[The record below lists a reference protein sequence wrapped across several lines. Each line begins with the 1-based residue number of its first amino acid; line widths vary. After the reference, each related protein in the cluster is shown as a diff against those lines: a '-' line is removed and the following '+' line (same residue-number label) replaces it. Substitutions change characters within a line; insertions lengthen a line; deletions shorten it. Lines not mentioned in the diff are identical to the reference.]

1 MQRKLLVAKKR
12 KGWISSRGR
21 RNKRQN
27 KPRKNNRKPAGRY
40 LWRTKNLLS
49 HESLLW
55 AVFGVVILILFALDL
70 GVFHRK
76 SHEVG
81 IKEALAWSGIWLAVA
96 IVFNLLVY
104 FWMGTEAA
112 IEFAAGYL
120 MERALSFD
128 NLFVFLLIFT
138 YFKVPSIHQYKV
150 LFWGILAALVMRGI
164 FVVAGIELIEEFHWV
179 IYLFGAFLFVS
190 GLKLALRKD
199 EEPMDVGRNP
209 VLRFCKRFLPTTDQY
224 GDGNFILTIDGKR
237 FVTPLFIVLLIIE
250 TSDILF
256 AFDSV
261 PAILGITLNPTI
273 VYTSNIFSILGLRA
287 LYFALAGCMV
297 MFRYLSQGVTLILI
311 FVGAKML
318 ASGFIEIPAAI
329 ALGVIML
336 VLAASI
342 ALSLILPDRR
352 ANKRPYQSNFK

>member
-1 MQRKLLVAKKR
+1 L
-12 KGWISSRGR
+12 ID
-21 RNKRQN
+21 
-27 KPRKNNRKPAGRY
+27 
-40 LWRTKNLLS
+40 

-81 IKEALAWSGIWLAVA
+81 IKEALVWSGIWLGAA

-104 FWMGTEAA
+104 FWMGTESA

-120 MERALSFD
+120 VERTLSFD

-150 LFWGILAALVMRGI
+150 LFWGIIAALVMRGI
-164 FVVAGIELIEEFHWV
+164 FVVDGIELIEKFHWV
-179 IYLFGAFLFVS
+179 IYLFGAFLLVS

-199 EEPMDVGRNP
+199 EEPIDVGRNP
-209 VLRFCKRFLPTTDQY
+209 VLRFCRRFLPTTDQY
-224 GDGNFILTIDGKR
+224 GDGDFLLTIDGKR
-237 FVTPLFIVLLIIE
+237 FITPLFIVLLIIE

-297 MFRYLSQGVTLILI
+297 MFHYLNQGVTLILI

-318 ASGFIEIPAAI
+318 LSGFLEIPAAI
-329 ALGVIML
+329 ALGVIVL
-336 VLAASI
+336 VLAGSI
-342 ALSLILPDRR
+342 VLSLILPSRKSSKSPSHY
-352 ANKRPYQSNFK
+352 NSK

>member
-1 MQRKLLVAKKR
+1 M
-12 KGWISSRGR
+12 ID
-21 RNKRQN
+21 
-27 KPRKNNRKPAGRY
+27 
-40 LWRTKNLLS
+40 

-81 IKEALAWSGIWLAVA
+81 IKEALVWSGIWLAAA
-96 IVFNLLVY
+96 IIFNLLVY
-104 FWMGTEAA
+104 LWMGTESA

-120 MERALSFD
+120 VERTLSFD

-138 YFKVPSIHQYKV
+138 YFKVPSIHQYRV
-150 LFWGILAALVMRGI
+150 LFWGIVAALVMRGI
-164 FVVAGIELIEEFHWV
+164 FVVAGIELIEKFHWV
-179 IYLFGAFLFVS
+179 IYLFGAILLVS

-199 EEPMDVGRNP
+199 EEPIDVGRNP

-224 GDGNFILTIDGKR
+224 GNGNFLLTLDGKR
-237 FVTPLFIVLLIIE
+237 FITPLFVVLLVIE

-287 LYFALAGCMV
+287 LYFALAGCMI
-297 MFRYLSQGVTLILI
+297 MFHYLNQGVTLILI

-318 ASGFIEIPAAI
+318 LSGFIEIPAAI
-329 ALGVIML
+329 ALGVIVL
-336 VLAASI
+336 VLGASI
-342 ALSLILPDRR
+342 VLSLILPDPRSGE
-352 ANKRPYQSNFK
+352 RPSQSNSK

>member
-1 MQRKLLVAKKR
+1 L
-12 KGWISSRGR
+12 I
-21 RNKRQN
+21 N
-27 KPRKNNRKPAGRY
+27 
-40 LWRTKNLLS
+40 

-55 AVFGVVILILFALDL
+55 AVFGVVILILFALDM

-81 IKEALAWSGIWLAVA
+81 IKEALIWSGIWLAAA

-104 FWMGTEAA
+104 LWMGTESA

-120 MERALSFD
+120 VERTLSFD

-138 YFKVPSIHQYKV
+138 YFKVPSVHQYKV
-150 LFWGILAALVMRGI
+150 LFWGITAALVMRGI
-164 FVVAGIELIEEFHWV
+164 FVVAGIELIEKFHWV
-179 IYLFGAFLFVS
+179 IYLFGAFLLVS

-199 EEPMDVGRNP
+199 EEPIDVGRNP
-209 VLRFCKRFLPTTDQY
+209 VLRFCRRFLPTTDQY
-224 GDGNFILTIDGKR
+224 GDGDFLLTIDGKR
-237 FVTPLFIVLLIIE
+237 FITPLFIVLLIIE

-297 MFRYLSQGVTLILI
+297 MFHYLNQGVTLILI

-318 ASGFIEIPAAI
+318 LSGLIEIPAAI
-329 ALGVIML
+329 ALGAIVF
-336 VLAASI
+336 VLAGSI
-342 ALSLILPDRR
+342 VLSLILPSRK
-352 ANKRPYQSNFK
+352 ASKSPSHSNSK

>member
-1 MQRKLLVAKKR
+1 M
-12 KGWISSRGR
+12 I
-21 RNKRQN
+21 N
-27 KPRKNNRKPAGRY
+27 
-40 LWRTKNLLS
+40 

-55 AVFGVVILILFALDL
+55 AVFGVVILILFALDM

-81 IKEALAWSGIWLAVA
+81 IKEALVWSGIWLAAA

-104 FWMGTEAA
+104 LWMGTESA

-120 MERALSFD
+120 VERTLSFD

-150 LFWGILAALVMRGI
+150 LFWGIVAALVMRGI
-164 FVVAGIELIEEFHWV
+164 FVVAGIELIEKFHWV
-179 IYLFGAFLFVS
+179 IYLFGAFLLVS

-199 EEPMDVGRNP
+199 EEPIDVGRNP
-209 VLRFCKRFLPTTDQY
+209 VLRFCRRFLPTTDQY
-224 GDGNFILTIDGKR
+224 GDGNFLLTIDGKR
-237 FVTPLFIVLLIIE
+237 FITPLFIVLLVIE

-261 PAILGITLNPTI
+261 PAILGITLNPAI

-297 MFRYLSQGVTLILI
+297 MFHYLNQGVTLILI

-318 ASGFIEIPAAI
+318 LSGLIEIPAAI
-329 ALGVIML
+329 ALGVIVL
-336 VLAASI
+336 VLAGSI
-342 ALSLILPDRR
+342 VLSLILPSRK
-352 ANKRPYQSNFK
+352 ASKSPSHSNSK

>member
-1 MQRKLLVAKKR
+1 L
-12 KGWISSRGR
+12 I
-21 RNKRQN
+21 N
-27 KPRKNNRKPAGRY
+27 
-40 LWRTKNLLS
+40 

-55 AVFGVVILILFALDL
+55 AVFGVVILILFALDM

-81 IKEALAWSGIWLAVA
+81 IKEALVWSGIWLAAA

-104 FWMGTEAA
+104 LWMGTESA

-120 MERALSFD
+120 VERTLSFD

-150 LFWGILAALVMRGI
+150 LFWGIVAALVMRGI
-164 FVVAGIELIEEFHWV
+164 FVVAGIELIEKFHWV
-179 IYLFGAFLFVS
+179 IYLFGAFLLVS

-199 EEPMDVGRNP
+199 EEPIDVGRNP
-209 VLRFCKRFLPTTDQY
+209 VLRFCRRFLPTTDQY
-224 GDGNFILTIDGKR
+224 GDGNFLLTIDGKR
-237 FVTPLFIVLLIIE
+237 FITPLFIVLLVIE

-261 PAILGITLNPTI
+261 PAILGITLNPAI

-297 MFRYLSQGVTLILI
+297 MFHYLNQGVTLILI

-318 ASGFIEIPAAI
+318 LSGLIEIPAAI
-329 ALGVIML
+329 ALGVIVL
-336 VLAASI
+336 VLAGSI
-342 ALSLILPDRR
+342 VLSLILPSRK
-352 ANKRPYQSNFK
+352 ASKSPSHSNSK

>member
-1 MQRKLLVAKKR
+1 L
-12 KGWISSRGR
+12 ID
-21 RNKRQN
+21 
-27 KPRKNNRKPAGRY
+27 
-40 LWRTKNLLS
+40 

-81 IKEALAWSGIWLAVA
+81 IKEALVWSGIWLAAA

-104 FWMGTEAA
+104 FWMGTESA

-120 MERALSFD
+120 VERTLSFD

-150 LFWGILAALVMRGI
+150 LFWGIIAALVMRGI
-164 FVVAGIELIEEFHWV
+164 FVVAGIELIEKFHWV
-179 IYLFGAFLFVS
+179 IYLFGAFLLVS

-199 EEPMDVGRNP
+199 EEPIDVGRNP
-209 VLRFCKRFLPTTDQY
+209 VLRFCRRFLPTTDQY
-224 GDGNFILTIDGKR
+224 GNGDFLLTIDGKR
-237 FVTPLFIVLLIIE
+237 FITPLFIVLLIIE

-297 MFRYLSQGVTLILI
+297 MFHYLNQGVTLILI

-318 ASGFIEIPAAI
+318 LSGFLEIPAAI
-329 ALGVIML
+329 ALGVIVL
-336 VLAASI
+336 VLAGSI
-342 ALSLILPDRR
+342 VLSLILPSRKSSKSPSHY
-352 ANKRPYQSNFK
+352 NSK